1 MKSKKIVLASL
12 GVAMSMSMFC
22 MPVYAAGSSVSSI
35 VANTQVGDG
44 QREVSSFEIEVS
56 DADVLKKLT
65 SADFDI
71 INNSSTVPFDANTG
85 NWAEAYQDDGIELN
99 VSGNKLTM
107 NVKPFCYAGMYKPDG
122 SFQRLDWEV
131 KCLTNDELSF
141 KASDVNTVKTR
152 ILDDAQRKTFTY
164 AGLTREYALYLPK
177 NADGSVKKNVPLVV
191 WNHGGG
197 EYNGDLEDTLVA
209 NKGLTGWI
217 DAGYDV
223 AVLQMQVANENY
235 SYGAAE
241 NESKKKLIDQNNALQ
256 AEIIKNL
263 IKDGSVNENQ
273 VYVAGASSGGGATM
287 RFLMQY
293 PEMFAGAIACCSM
306 DPIVPVHNQTFWA
319 LGRQKDSFDTIVSNF
334 EDAFQGNVYTWDV
347 DTQSMISKK
356 VDTQKLLDV
365 PIYYTHAENDP
376 TCSSDSSKAMYKAM
390 ENLGDKNNKIAIWS
404 DVDMKAAGI
413 SNAQGGGLLH
423 WSWVKVLNEN
433 TEGSPMNWLFKQAKV
448 ANSKNEET
456 NKQPS
461 LTPTQT
467 TTNDVKKVQSVKTG
481 DNTMMGLYVAVMM
494 IAVCGYTAIRKIVK

>member
-1 MKSKKIVLASL
+1 MKSKKIIAASL
-12 GVAMSMSMFC
+12 GVAMSMSMLC
-22 MPVYAAGSSVSSI
+22 MPVYAAGTTINSI

-56 DADVLKKLT
+56 DENVLKNLT
-65 SADFDI
+65 ADDFDV
-71 INNSSTVPFDANTG
+71 INNSSTVPFDVNTG
-85 NWAEAYQDDGIELN
+85 NFAEAYQDDGIELKIE
-99 VSGNKLTM
+99 GNKLEM
-107 NVKPFCYAGMYKPDG
+107 NVKPFCYAGMYKTDG

-131 KCLTNDELSF
+131 KCISNDELSF
-141 KASDVNTVKTR
+141 KSTDVTTVKTR
-152 ILDDAQRKTFTY
+152 ILDDAERKTMTY
-164 AGLTREYALYLPK
+164 AGLTREYALYQPK
-177 NADGSVKKNVPLVV
+177 NADGSIKKNVPLVV

-306 DPIVPVHNQTFWA
+306 DPIVPVHNQTFGV

-334 EDAFQGNVYTWDV
+334 ENAFQGDVYTWDSNS
-347 DTQSMISKK
+347 QSMVSKK

-390 ENLGDKNNKIAIWS
+390 KNLGDKNNKIAIWS
-404 DVDMKAAGI
+404 DDDMKEAGI
-413 SNAQGGGLLH
+413 SNGSGGGLLH

-433 TEGSPMNWLFKQAKV
+433 TEGSPMNWLFKQVKA
-448 ANSKNEET
+448 SSSE
-456 NKQPS
+456 NKDSINQPS
-461 LTPTQT
+461 EIQK
-467 TTNDVKKVQSVKTG
+467 TTNETKVEKVQSVKTG
-481 DNTMMGLYVAVMM
+481 DNTVIGIYAVIMLL
-494 IAVCGYTAIRKIVK
+494 AVCGYSIIKKIAK